1 MGDAAAAAAHA
12 QESYNGSQAAL
23 EAMHKKL
30 EAYKRE
36 NKSLMSSYD
45 QWLKSVVATRQP
57 VVGASP

>member
-1 MGDAAAAAAHA
+1 MGDAAASAERA
-12 QESYNGSQAAL
+12 QEAYNGSQAAL
-23 EAMHKKL
+23 EAMRSKL

-45 QWLKSVVATRQP
+45 QWLRSVAAGRQP